1 MKRFG
6 PSPPCLLLRLF
17 LCPRVSP
24 IFLAPPVGLGV
35 PSYLSTALD
44 SITHPRQSY
53 HQPRDRDRWHSPTSE
68 GIYSLSFSL
77 PLSVSIYANP
87 VLRLVTE
94 PSVPR
99 FSLHYLFAI
108 ISNSGSTTFS
118 LSRSHACTLR
128 EISLLVQRADVACF
142 ESVRSNAPT
151 MSQLSCLRNFLD
163 FILRIMAILRCDDVQ
178 AKLRDIF
185 AARRHADRVTFK
197 VSIIKV

>member
-6 PSPPCLLLRLF
+6 PSPPCLLLLLS
-17 LCPRVSP
+17 LCPRVPP

-35 PSYLSTALD
+35 PSISPPP
-44 SITHPRQSY
+44 SIP
-53 HQPRDRDRWHSPTSE
+53 SPTPANPTISHATE
-68 GIYSLSFSL
+68 TGGIHRRPKEYIPFPFLFLFLCRSTRILFYVSL
-77 PLSVSIYANP
+77 PN
-87 VLRLVTE
+87 RQ
-94 PSVPR
+94 PR

-118 LSRSHACTLR
+118 FSRSHACTLR
-128 EISLLVQRADVACF
+128 EISLLAQRADVACF

-163 FILRIMAILRCDDVQ
+163 FILRIMAILRYDDIQ

-185 AARRHADRVTFK
+185 AARRHADQITFK

>member
-6 PSPPCLLLRLF
+6 PSPPCLLLLLF
-17 LCPRVSP
+17 LCPRVPP

-35 PSYLSTALD
+35 PSISPPP
-44 SITHPRQSY
+44 SIPSPTPRQSY

-68 GIYSLSFSL
+68 GIYSLPFSL
-77 PLSVSIYANP
+77 PLSMSIYANP

-94 PSVPR
+94 PSKPR
-99 FSLHYLFAI
+99 FSLHHLFAI
-108 ISNSGSTTFS
+108 ISNFGSTTFS
-118 LSRSHACTLR
+118 FSRSHAFALR

-142 ESVRSNAPT
+142 ESARSNAPT

-163 FILRIMAILRCDDVQ
+163 FILRITAILRRDDIQ

-185 AARRHADRVTFK
+185 AARRHVDRVTFK
-197 VSIIKV
+197 VFIIKV